1 MDGQELIIV
10 DVFCKN
16 YPIEITIFQELEDFG
31 LIETITQ
38 NNIKY
43 ISENQITKINK
54 IFRLQED
61 LNLNNEGIEVVLEL
75 LSKIEDLHKEI
86 KYLKTRLNL
95 YE

>member
-43 ISENQITKINK
+43 ILENQITKINK